1 MERWHAPAIGS
12 KSWRSHLKTV
22 LSCPH
27 CCSCLKNRSQ
37 AILSFIFTTKA
48 KRPTLLRAVPSN
60 SAFEAVKPCWR
71 WICAAWAEHAPVRT
85 TPTIPTVGK
94 THTPPIS
101 WDALASGCGLKTSSF
116 VRAYAAER
124 VANHRAADLSLVAV
138 GNVGIPALH
147 AAALEPHLFQRVAIA
162 RTLVSWANV
171 IHSRL
176 SQNLMASMVHGV
188 LPYYDLPNLVAILG
202 ERLTITQP
210 ANAMGIII
218 QEGKRNAAPASADTT
233 R

>member
-1 MERWHAPAIGS
+1 M
-12 KSWRSHLKTV
+12 
-22 LSCPH
+22 
-27 CCSCLKNRSQ
+27 
-37 AILSFIFTTKA
+37 
-48 KRPTLLRAVPSN
+48 
-60 SAFEAVKPCWR
+60 KPCWR
-71 WICAAWAEHAPVRT
+71 WICAAWAKRASENDSYYTHSWQDAYTAYLLGRSC
-85 TPTIPTVGK
+85 VGM
-94 THTPPIS
+94 
-101 WDALASGCGLKTSSF
+101 
-116 VRAYAAER
+116 RAEDILVCARYAAER

-210 ANAMGIII
+210 ADAMGIII